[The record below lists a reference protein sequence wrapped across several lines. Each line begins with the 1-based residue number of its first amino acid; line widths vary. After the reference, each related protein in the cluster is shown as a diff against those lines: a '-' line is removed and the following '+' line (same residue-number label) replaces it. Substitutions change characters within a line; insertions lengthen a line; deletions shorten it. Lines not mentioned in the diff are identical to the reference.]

1 MVIVGCDPKLFNI
14 FINQTI
20 AGLQISEDG
29 SMTLNDINVLKHS
42 CPL

>member
-1 MVIVGCDPKLFNI
+1 MVIIGCDPKLFNI

-20 AGLQISEDG
+20 GELTISEDG